1 MNGTELKEKITQLN
15 SVAKTLNTRRQQDIG
30 KRETLTK
37 QIEDM
42 IEQYNKTYNKN
53 ITIDTLEAEL
63 ESVKEKKEK
72 EVEKVSGIIN
82 AIQTGDY
89 ALANKLAGIET
100 DEKTASANTGYV
112 ESVVNNTQN
121 EVTQQPSTPSM
132 YTQQEEVAEPAK
144 ETTTPVQEAVTSKP
158 SMPNVSPVSNPI
170 DIDSGKTHNPGI
182 FGKDFSKSDE
192 VAPPVAP
199 PSLADLL

>member
-42 IEQYNKTYNKN
+42 IEQYNKTYNKS

-112 ESVVNNTQN
+112 ESVVNNTQSV
-121 EVTQQPSTPSM
+121 VTQQPSIPSM
-132 YTQQEEVAEPAK
+132 YTQPE
-144 ETTTPVQEAVTSKP
+144 ETTAPVQEAVTPKP

>member
-42 IEQYNKTYNKN
+42 IEQYNKTYNKS

-112 ESVVNNTQN
+112 ESVVNNTQS
-121 EVTQQPSTPSM
+121 VVIQQPSIPSM
-132 YTQQEEVAEPAK
+132 YTQTE
-144 ETTTPVQEAVTSKP
+144 ETTAPVQEAVTPKP

>member
-42 IEQYNKTYNKN
+42 IEQYNKTYSKS

-100 DEKTASANTGYV
+100 EEKTASANTGYV
-112 ESVVNNTQN
+112 ESVVNNAQSV
-121 EVTQQPSTPSM
+121 VTQQPSIPSM
-132 YTQQEEVAEPAK
+132 YTKPE
-144 ETTTPVQEAVTSKP
+144 ETTAPVQEAVTPKP

>member
-42 IEQYNKTYNKN
+42 IEQYNKTYNKS

-112 ESVVNNTQN
+112 ESVVNNTQSV
-121 EVTQQPSTPSM
+121 VTQQPSIPSM
-132 YTQQEEVAEPAK
+132 YTKPE
-144 ETTTPVQEAVTSKP
+144 ETTAPVQEAVTPKP

>member
-42 IEQYNKTYNKN
+42 IEQYNKTYNKS

-63 ESVKEKKEK
+63 ESIKEKKEK

-100 DEKTASANTGYV
+100 NEKTASANTWYV
-112 ESVVNNTQN
+112 ESVVNNTQSV
-121 EVTQQPSTPSM
+121 VTQQPSIPSM
-132 YTQQEEVAEPAK
+132 YTQPE
-144 ETTTPVQEAVTSKP
+144 ETTAPVQEVVTPKP

>member
-100 DEKTASANTGYV
+100 NEKTASANTGYV
-112 ESVVNNTQN
+112 ESVVNNTQSV
-121 EVTQQPSTPSM
+121 VTQQPSIPSM
-132 YTQQEEVAEPAK
+132 YTQPE
-144 ETTTPVQEAVTSKP
+144 ETTAPVQEAVTPKP

>member
-1 MNGTELKEKITQLN
+1 
-15 SVAKTLNTRRQQDIG
+15 
-30 KRETLTK
+30 
-37 QIEDM
+37 M
-42 IEQYNKTYNKN
+42 IEQYNKTYNKS

-112 ESVVNNTQN
+112 ESVVNNTQS
-121 EVTQQPSTPSM
+121 VVIQQPSIPSM
-132 YTQQEEVAEPAK
+132 YTQTE
-144 ETTTPVQEAVTSKP
+144 ETTAPVQEAVTPKP

>member
-42 IEQYNKTYNKN
+42 IEQYNKTYNKS

-112 ESVVNNTQN
+112 ESVVNNTQSV
-121 EVTQQPSTPSM
+121 VTQQPSIPSM
-132 YTQQEEVAEPAK
+132 YTQPE
-144 ETTTPVQEAVTSKP
+144 ETTAPVQEAVTPKP

-170 DIDSGKTHNPGI
+170 DIDSGKMHNPGI

>member
-42 IEQYNKTYNKN
+42 IEQYNKTYNKS

-112 ESVVNNTQN
+112 ESVVNNTQSV
-121 EVTQQPSTPSM
+121 VTQQPSIPSM
-132 YTQQEEVAEPAK
+132 YTQTE
-144 ETTTPVQEAVTSKP
+144 ETTAPVQEAVTPKP

>member
-30 KRETLTK
+30 KRETFTK

-42 IEQYNKTYNKN
+42 IEQYNKTYNKS

-100 DEKTASANTGYV
+100 NEKTASANTGYV
-112 ESVVNNTQN
+112 ESVVNNTQSV
-121 EVTQQPSTPSM
+121 VTQQPSIPSM
-132 YTQQEEVAEPAK
+132 YTQPE
-144 ETTTPVQEAVTSKP
+144 ETTAPVQEAVTPKP

>member
-42 IEQYNKTYNKN
+42 IEQYNKTYNKS

-100 DEKTASANTGYV
+100 NEKTASANTGYV
-112 ESVVNNTQN
+112 ESVVNNTQSV
-121 EVTQQPSTPSM
+121 VTQQSSIPSM
-132 YTQQEEVAEPAK
+132 YTKPE
-144 ETTTPVQEAVTSKP
+144 ETTAPVQEAVTPKP

>member
-42 IEQYNKTYNKN
+42 IEQYNKTYNKS

-100 DEKTASANTGYV
+100 NEKTASANTGYV
-112 ESVVNNTQN
+112 ESVVNNAQSV
-121 EVTQQPSTPSM
+121 VTQQPSIPSM
-132 YTQQEEVAEPAK
+132 YTQPE
-144 ETTTPVQEAVTSKP
+144 ETTAPVQEAVTPKP

>member
-100 DEKTASANTGYV
+100 NEKTASANTGYV
-112 ESVVNNTQN
+112 ESVVNNTQSV
-121 EVTQQPSTPSM
+121 VTQQPSIPSM
-132 YTQQEEVAEPAK
+132 YTQPE
-144 ETTTPVQEAVTSKP
+144 ETTEPVQEAVTPKP

>member
-42 IEQYNKTYNKN
+42 IEQYNKTYNKS

-100 DEKTASANTGYV
+100 NEKTASANTGYV
-112 ESVVNNTQN
+112 ESVVNNTQSV
-121 EVTQQPSTPSM
+121 VTQQPSIPSM
-132 YTQQEEVAEPAK
+132 YTQPE
-144 ETTTPVQEAVTSKP
+144 ETTAPVQEAVTPKP

>member
-42 IEQYNKTYNKN
+42 IEQYNKTYNKS

-89 ALANKLAGIET
+89 ALANKLAGIEI

-112 ESVVNNTQN
+112 ESVVNNTQSV
-121 EVTQQPSTPSM
+121 VTQQPSIPSM
-132 YTQQEEVAEPAK
+132 YTQPE
-144 ETTTPVQEAVTSKP
+144 ETTAPVQEAVTPKP

>member
-42 IEQYNKTYNKN
+42 IEQYNKTYNKS

-63 ESVKEKKEK
+63 ESIKEKKEK

-100 DEKTASANTGYV
+100 NEKTASANTGYV
-112 ESVVNNTQN
+112 ESVVNNTQSV
-121 EVTQQPSTPSM
+121 VTQQPSIPSM
-132 YTQQEEVAEPAK
+132 YTQPE
-144 ETTTPVQEAVTSKP
+144 ETTAPVQEVVTPKP

>member
-42 IEQYNKTYNKN
+42 IEQYNKTYNKS

-112 ESVVNNTQN
+112 ESVVNNTQS
-121 EVTQQPSTPSM
+121 VVIQQPSIPSM
-132 YTQQEEVAEPAK
+132 YTQPE
-144 ETTTPVQEAVTSKP
+144 ETTVPVQEAVTPKP

>member
-42 IEQYNKTYNKN
+42 IEQYNKTYNKS

-112 ESVVNNTQN
+112 ESVVNNTQSV
-121 EVTQQPSTPSM
+121 VTQQPSTPSM
-132 YTQQEEVAEPAK
+132 YTQPE
-144 ETTTPVQEAVTSKP
+144 ETTAPVQEAVTPKP

>member
-15 SVAKTLNTRRQQDIG
+15 SVAKTLNKRRQQDIG

-42 IEQYNKTYNKN
+42 IEQYNKTYNKS

-112 ESVVNNTQN
+112 ESVVNNTQSV
-121 EVTQQPSTPSM
+121 VTQQSSIPSM
-132 YTQQEEVAEPAK
+132 YTQPE
-144 ETTTPVQEAVTSKP
+144 ETTAPVQEAVTPKP
-158 SMPNVSPVSNPI
+158 SIPNVSPVSNPI

>member
-89 ALANKLAGIET
+89 TLANKLAGIET
-100 DEKTASANTGYV
+100 EEKTASANTGYV
-112 ESVVNNTQN
+112 ESVVNNTQSV
-121 EVTQQPSTPSM
+121 VTQQPSTPSM
-132 YTQQEEVAEPAK
+132 YTQPE
-144 ETTTPVQEAVTSKP
+144 ETTAPVQEAVTPKP

>member
-42 IEQYNKTYNKN
+42 IEQYNKTYNKS

-112 ESVVNNTQN
+112 ESVVNNTQSV
-121 EVTQQPSTPSM
+121 VTQQPSIPSM
-132 YTQQEEVAEPAK
+132 YTQPE
-144 ETTTPVQEAVTSKP
+144 ETTVPVQEAVTPKP